1 MTELAVPAVFAAF
14 LWWFSTGLVLLLDGL
29 PRTTFRW
36 SLAIATLLAA
46 AGLAMIG
53 LAARDATVASAY
65 VGFVGA
71 LLVWGWQELAF
82 LTGWLTGPRVT
93 AASARAGSWRHFR
106 QAVAAILW
114 HELAIAACGLLI
126 AAITWHG
133 ANRVALWTYL
143 VLWVMRTSAKLNLFL
158 GVRNLS
164 TEMLPPHLAYLQS
177 FFRRRRMNLLFPLSV
192 VGGTAVAT
200 ALVLRALDPAA
211 SEFTTAG
218 LALVAA
224 LLALAVLEHWL
235 MVLPI
240 NVNAIWQWAMRSHR
254 APLPRPAPLPCEG
267 ERWVGGQAAAAPALT
282 PTLSS
287 PARGGG
293 RD

>member
-1 MTELAVPAVFAAF
+1 MTELVLPAIVAAF

-36 SLAIATLLAA
+36 SLALATLMALA
-46 AGLAMIG
+46 GIAMIG
-53 LAARDATVASAY
+53 LSAGDASVASAY
-65 VGFVGA
+65 VGFIGA
-71 LLVWGWQELAF
+71 LLVWGWQELSF
-82 LTGWLTGPRVT
+82 LTGWITGPRVT

-143 VLWVMRTSAKLNLFL
+143 VLWVMRSSAKLNLFF
-158 GVRNLS
+158 GVRNLNA
-164 TEMLPPHLAYLQS
+164 ELLPAHLAYLQS

-200 ALVLRALDPAA
+200 ALALRALDPAA
-211 SEFTTAG
+211 SDFTTTG

-254 APLPRPAPLPCEG
+254 RAPSAPTRG
-267 ERWVGGQAAAAPALT
+267 ERSDDPWATDAAHAAPPLA
-282 PTLSS
+282 PTL
-287 PARGGG
+287 PAAVRGGG
-293 RD
+293 PS